1 DVDHYYCC
9 CYYFRFVFRRTR
21 RSVWLGEYHRLVEE
35 LKLDGS
41 RFKEYFRMS
50 RAQFEVLLQK
60 IGPSITRRDTNYREA
75 ISSEERL
82 SICLRYLSTG
92 DSFRSIAFSYRV
104 GYCTVARIV
113 KDVCE
118 AIWSGMVQEYMPFPE
133 QHHWKKIAEDF
144 HRLWNFPN
152 CLGAIDGKHV
162 AIQAPSS
169 TGSMYYN
176 YKGSFSI
183 VLLAVVD
190 ARYLFRMV
198 DVGAYGKSSDGG
210 TLCASDFGK
219 ALHQGTLDLPEDA
232 PLPGAE
238 DLQPVPHVFV
248 GDEAFPLKK
257 NLLRPYPGKH
267 LDREKHVFNYRL
279 SPKGADAV
287 VKATCI
293 LHNFLRFEDAGE
305 EEGSCVPLPLEQQL
319 AMQPIQRVGSNNAS
333 REALE
338 IRQRYTTYFSS
349 PAGEVA
355 WQHSVL

>member
-1 DVDHYYCC
+1 
-9 CYYFRFVFRRTR
+9 
-21 RSVWLGEYHRLVEE
+21 
-35 LKLDGS
+35 
-41 RFKEYFRMS
+41 
-50 RAQFEVLLQK
+50 
-60 IGPSITRRDTNYREA
+60 
-75 ISSEERL
+75 
-82 SICLRYLSTG
+82 
-92 DSFRSIAFSYRV
+92 
-104 GYCTVARIV
+104 
-113 KDVCE
+113 
-118 AIWSGMVQEYMPFPE
+118 MVQDYMPFPE
-133 QHHWKKIAEDF
+133 QQHWKRIAEDF

-162 AIQAPSS
+162 TIQAPTS
-169 TGSMYYN
+169 TGSMYFN

-232 PLPGAE
+232 RLPGAV

-248 GDEAFPLKK
+248 GDEAFPLKRH
-257 NLLRPYPGKH
+257 LLRPYPGKH
-267 LDREKHVFNYRL
+267 LDREKRVFIYRL
-279 SPKGADAV
+279 SRARRLVECTFGILAAQWRLYHRVLGVSPKVADAV

-293 LHNFLRFEDAGE
+293 LHNFLRYEDANE
-305 EEGSCVPLPLEQQL
+305 EEGSCAPLPSEPQF
-319 AMQPIQRVGSNNAS
+319 AMQPIQQAGSNNAS

-338 IRQRYTTYFSS
+338 IRQRYTNYFSS

-355 WQHSVL
+355 WQHSVI

>member
-1 DVDHYYCC
+1 MLTQCRVLALVLALDGGVVEP
-9 CYYFRFVFRRTR
+9 RRKKGRTR
-21 RSVWLGEYHRLVEE
+21 RSVWVHEILGARKQLSEYHRLVQE
-35 LKLDGS
+35 LKLDVS

-50 RAQFEVLLQK
+50 R
-60 IGPSITRRDTNYREA
+60 
-75 ISSEERL
+75 
-82 SICLRYLSTG
+82 
-92 DSFRSIAFSYRV
+92 
-104 GYCTVARIV
+104 
-113 KDVCE
+113 
-118 AIWSGMVQEYMPFPE
+118 
-133 QHHWKKIAEDF
+133 
-144 HRLWNFPN
+144 
-152 CLGAIDGKHV
+152 HV

-190 ARYLFRMV
+190 ARYLFRIV

-210 TLCASDFGK
+210 TLYASDFGK
-219 ALHQGTLDLPEDA
+219 ALHQGGLDLPEDA

-257 NLLRPYPGKH
+257 NLLRPYPENH
-267 LDREKHVFNYRL
+267 LDREKRVFNYRL
-279 SPKGADAV
+279 SRAMRMVECTFGILAAQWRLYHRVLGVSPKVADAV

-293 LHNFLRFEDAGE
+293 LHNFLQE
-305 EEGSCVPLPLEQQL
+305 ESCVPLPLAQQL

-338 IRQRYTTYFSS
+338 IRQRYTSYFSS